1 MKTLIEIFPKYNIQA
16 NVKLGN
22 YTNTRVGGPA
32 DWCFWPKTQAELKEV
47 VQYANEQ
54 NILITVLGNASN
66 LVITEDGLSGLV
78 IFLTEMKQIKAL
90 GNHIVVEAG
99 AWIIETAQMAYEY
112 ALTGLEW
119 AAGIPGSVGGAVFM
133 NAGAYGGQIDQ
144 VLESTDVITADGRL
158 KTYAAAE
165 LAFGYRHSLIQET
178 GDIIVSA
185 TFVLKPG
192 KRSVI
197 GTKMAD
203 YNERRAQK
211 QPLEFP
217 SCGSVFKRPTG
228 YFAGKLIMDAGL
240 QGYQIGDAQVSTKHA
255 GFIVNRGHATGS
267 DYVNLI
273 KHVQTTVYQTFKVD
287 LETEVRILGRK

>member
-1 MKTLIEIFPKYNIQA
+1 
-16 NVKLGN
+16 
-22 YTNTRVGGPA
+22 
-32 DWCFWPKTQAELKEV
+32 
-47 VQYANEQ
+47 
-54 NILITVLGNASN
+54 
-66 LVITEDGLSGLV
+66 
-78 IFLTEMKQIKAL
+78 MKQINVL
-90 GNHIVVEAG
+90 DNHIVVEAG

-144 VLESTDVITADGRL
+144 VLESADVVTSDGQL
-158 KTYAAAE
+158 KTYSAAE

-185 TFVLKPG
+185 TFVLTPG
-192 KRSVI
+192 KRSAI
-197 GTKMAD
+197 GAQMAD

-240 QGYQIGDAQVSTKHA
+240 QGYRIGDAQVSTKHA

-273 KHVQTTVYQTFKVD
+273 KHVQKTVYQTFMVD